1 MKQDDVL
8 EAAKQSSEEEKEA
21 REERVQEQEHETAA
35 FKGKCAK
42 KETALDQMMMKH
54 KREAKELKEAI
65 KRLRREKEDTEKIL
79 KAIIVEMHRHYQK
92 KKQTIRH
99 MRRKLW
105 SSAKG
110 PEAAKPRR
118 TSS

>member
-1 MKQDDVL
+1 MRQQPL
-8 EAAKQSSEEEKEA
+8 
-21 REERVQEQEHETAA
+21 RESVQR
-35 FKGKCAK
+35 K
-42 KETALDQMMMKH
+42 KLSPDQMMMKH